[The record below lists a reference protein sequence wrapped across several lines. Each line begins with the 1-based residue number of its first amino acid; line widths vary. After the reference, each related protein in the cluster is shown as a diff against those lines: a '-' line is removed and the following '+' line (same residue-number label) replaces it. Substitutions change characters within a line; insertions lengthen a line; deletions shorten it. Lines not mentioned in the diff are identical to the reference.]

1 MKKKKLVITIAVI
14 IGILAIVGIY
24 FGYKSFLLSFH
35 QFPDDSKQEYQNLL
49 SGYEKRD
56 TLEVKH
62 SEALSEGMLTYKN
75 VQFQNVVEGFEKT
88 EEDDYVSYKLLDSN
102 GNYQAYFT
110 VSITE
115 PFLDRVGKDDG
126 TFVMGKDEID
136 AVESDDFAK
145 RKGLKN
151 DVDFFDYLIEHQ
163 NDKHDLFTS
172 VKTIKED
179 HYVQLLSYI
188 MLPSV
193 DSVTVLKGDLEGY
206 ILNNG
211 DMKEVNILE
220 GGKRYVFSFIRL
232 DYFTDD
238 VIREFINTLV
248 IDKSIQ

>member
-1 MKKKKLVITIAVI
+1 MKKKKLVITVAVI
-14 IGILAIVGIY
+14 IGILAILGIY
-24 FGYKSFLLSFH
+24 FGYKAFLLSFH
-35 QFPDDSKQEYQNLL
+35 RMPDDSKKEYQSLL

-56 TLEVKH
+56 TLEVQH
-62 SEALSEGMLTYKN
+62 SESLPEEMLTYQN
-75 VQFQNVVEGFEKT
+75 VQFQNVVEGFEKS
-88 EEDDYVSYKLLDSN
+88 EEDDYVSYKLLDSS

-115 PFLDRVGKDDG
+115 PFLDHVGKDDG
-126 TFVMGKDEID
+126 TFVMGKDELD

-163 NDKHDLFTS
+163 NDKHDLFTPA
-172 VKTIKED
+172 KTIKED

-193 DSVTVLKGDLEGY
+193 NSVTVLKGDLEGY
-206 ILNNG
+206 ILNMG
-211 DMKEVNILE
+211 DMKEVSILKD
-220 GGKRYVFSFIRL
+220 GKRYVFSFMGS
-232 DYFTDD
+232 DYFTDV

>member
-35 QFPDDSKQEYQNLL
+35 QLPDDSKQEYQNLL

-88 EEDDYVSYKLLDSN
+88 EEDDYVSYKLLDSS
-102 GNYQAYFT
+102 GNVGAYFT
-110 VSITE
+110 VSIAE
-115 PFLDRVGKDDG
+115 PYLEYVGKDSDV
-126 TFVMGKDEID
+126 FALDEETID
-136 AVESDDFAK
+136 TVTSDDFAE
-145 RKGLKN
+145 RKELEN

-163 NDKHDLFTS
+163 NDKHDLFTP
-172 VKTIKED
+172 VKTIKEE
-179 HYVQLLSYI
+179 
-188 MLPSV
+188 
-193 DSVTVLKGDLEGY
+193 GDLEGY

>member
-35 QFPDDSKQEYQNLL
+35 QLPDDSKQEYQNLL

-62 SEALSEGMLTYKN
+62 SAALSEGMLTYKN

-88 EEDDYVSYKLLDSN
+88 EEDDYVSYKLLDSS
-102 GNYQAYFT
+102 GNVGAYFT
-110 VSITE
+110 VSIAE
-115 PFLDRVGKDDG
+115 PYLEYVGKDSDV
-126 TFVMGKDEID
+126 FALDEETID
-136 AVESDDFAK
+136 TVTSDDFAE
-145 RKGLKN
+145 RKELEN

-163 NDKHDLFTS
+163 NDKHDLFTP

-193 DSVTVLKGDLEGY
+193 DSVTVLEGDLEGY